1 MNIAWK
7 PHTERPEQD
16 LAAVLL
22 AARDDEGA
30 PFLLGIYT
38 YRAVN
43 ISEFSPAGWWSEATD
58 KRAPREFFWIL
69 EDDLIRSMP

>member
-16 LAAVLL
+16 LASVLL
-22 AARDDEGA
+22 AAHDDEGA

-38 YRAVN
+38 YRAHDANEWVR
-43 ISEFSPAGWWSEATD
+43 AGWWSEATD

-69 EDDLIRSMP
+69 ENDLIRSMP